1 MDQPKAQ
8 SSKKKG
14 VRASYTFSSV
24 QARIPVVA
32 TLEGATREDCL
43 DGEM

>member
-1 MDQPKAQ
+1 MDQPEAR

-14 VRASYTFSSV
+14 VRASYTSYSDW
-24 QARIPVVA
+24 ARIPVVA